1 MQVSD
6 FDYDLPEELI
16 AQEPTA
22 ERDASRLLVVSREKN
37 SFYDDEFRNFSN
49 YLRPGDCLVLND
61 TRVFPARLH
70 GARNSETGAAIE
82 VFLLHPLDEQEDC
95 WKALVRPGKRAHEGD
110 QIVFGPQLSAE
121 ILSRENFGERT
132 IRFTAERPLR
142 DLLESLGETPL
153 PPYIHRKPDPRD
165 RERYQTVFAQ
175 NTGSVAA
182 PTAGLHF
189 TPRILDESRA
199 AGADI
204 AYITLH
210 VGLGTF
216 APVRGEQLS
225 EIRLHQEGFELKEGD
240 CEKMRRA
247 KRLVCAGTTSVRAIE
262 TALLRG
268 GLFAQHGE
276 TDLFIYPGFRFRGV
290 GAMLTNFHLPKSSL
304 LMLVAAFAGRELVLA
319 AYEHAVRSR
328 YRFFSYGD
336 CMIIE

>member
-6 FDYDLPEELI
+6 FYYDLPEELI
-16 AQEPTA
+16 AQEPPS
-22 ERDASRLLVVSREKN
+22 ERGASRLLVVSREKN
-37 SFYDDEFRNFSN
+37 SFCDDEFRNFSN

-70 GARNSETGAAIE
+70 GGRNSETGGIIE
-82 VFLLHPLDEQEDC
+82 VLLLRALDKDENC
-95 WKALVRPGKRAHEGD
+95 WKALVRPGKRARQGD
-110 QIVFGPQLSAE
+110 RIVFSPKLSAE
-121 ILSRENFGERT
+121 ILSQEEFGERT

-142 DLLESLGETPL
+142 ELLETLGETPL
-153 PPYIHRKPDPRD
+153 PPYIHRRPDPRD

-175 NTGSVAA
+175 TSGSAAA

-189 TPRILDESRA
+189 TPRILNDCRA
-199 AGADI
+199 AGAEI
-204 AYITLH
+204 AYVTLH

-216 APVRGEQLS
+216 APIRGEELS
-225 EIRLHQEGFELKEGD
+225 QIRLHQETFELSEDD
-240 CEKMRRA
+240 CERMRRA
-247 KRLVCAGTTSVRAIE
+247 KRLVCVGTTTVRAVE

-268 GLFAQHGE
+268 GLSAQHGE
-276 TDLFIYPGFRFRGV
+276 TDLFIYPGFRFRAV